1 VLLSPLLLPMV
12 RVAMIS
18 ASVYETGSD
27 TYVADLAAYVAFPK
41 FHILSTLANG
51 IYRRLTG
58 NVWEA
63 TVYLGLVNLAVIA
76 LLCLV
81 AKKNDKQLLL
91 YALSG
96 MVLFCVFASGDWLHL
111 LGHKTIPMPDLVLSK
126 LPFFR
131 NVRTPSR
138 AIVFVYLFLVPHHDG
153 SDG

>member
-1 VLLSPLLLPMV
+1 
-12 RVAMIS
+12 MIS
-18 ASVYETGSD
+18 ASVYETGSY
-27 TYVADLAAYVAFPK
+27 TYCPSGRVCCISEFDV
-41 FHILSTLANG
+41 LSTLANG

-126 LPFFR
+126 FPFPA
-131 NVRTPSR
+131 T
-138 AIVFVYLFLVPHHDG
+138 
-153 SDG
+153 